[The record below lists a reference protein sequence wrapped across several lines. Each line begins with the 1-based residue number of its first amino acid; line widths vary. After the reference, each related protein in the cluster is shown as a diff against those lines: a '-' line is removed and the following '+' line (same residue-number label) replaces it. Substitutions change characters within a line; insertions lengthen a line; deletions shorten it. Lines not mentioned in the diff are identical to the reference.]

1 MPLGVSEGLLQKAY
15 GPIDF
20 SGFYKHIDDFAKQAA
35 AETKAQKQALQKEYY
50 TNEALYNRR
59 TDKARDA
66 DIPKIIEYHNKA
78 KNIELS
84 LIANPNMQN
93 NNPEE
98 YYKRKEQAD
107 YLREKGMSLSRT
119 GKELQNDINS
129 IGKSYVANQKKFEDN
144 TLQTIKDLS
153 TIPTDEIIEK
163 NLWDKDKLIYKG
175 VDTSKFYKG
184 FEDSIKNTSGAVIKD
199 VRANVK
205 QGELGT
211 LVGDLYDVY
220 DPFKIVSATNSY
232 VDNLGKNKEK
242 VSSQIMS
249 SVYNSGD
256 LNRYWE
262 KYNSIPDSEW
272 AKFQDSKGNDIFS
285 VHSPDGLNQ
294 TRKPL
299 INKPEGETT
308 ADLKSWLTL
317 KQLVDGFPSNAKKSN
332 VEFTP
337 EGKTALGQRKA
348 EAATER
354 GFSNKKE
361 WTKWS
366 YKFHQ
371 EHPNVGENIL
381 NIGGAIWNQLGKDA
395 KNAANMIRLLPG
407 GLNGGVFKAGEK
419 GTEFNKGAQALA
431 VKAGLDPNKPED
443 VEKIKNMSVEELSQ
457 KTGVF
462 VDDLKAG
469 IITSYVPGDD
479 TKKAQSEVYKGDIT
493 GLDNFANTH
502 SKDFGSKAQNQYL
515 ASQAKAIM
523 NMGSVYQ
530 QNEGVEKTPKKP
542 AEKKVKLDGSKMN
555 IKDFNSQ
562 YQELP
567 SGQTYVGPDGK
578 TYTKK

>member
-1 MPLGVSEGLLQKAY
+1 MPLGISEALLQKAY

-59 TDKARDA
+59 TDKSRDA
-66 DIPKIIEYHNKA
+66 DAPKIIEYHNKA
-78 KNIELS
+78 KEIEMKL
-84 LIANPNMQN
+84 LANPNMIN
-93 NNPEE
+93 KNPEE
-98 YYKRKEQAD
+98 YYKYKEQSD
-107 YLREKGMSLSRT
+107 YLREKGMALSKT
-119 GKELQNDINS
+119 GRELQNEMNS
-129 IGKSYVANQKKFEDN
+129 IGKSYVANQNKFEYN
-144 TLQTIKDLS
+144 TLKTIKDLS

-163 NLWDKDKLIYKG
+163 NLWDKDNLLYKG

-184 FEDSIKNTSGAVIKD
+184 FEDSFKNTPNAVIKD

-205 QGELGT
+205 KGALGT

-220 DPFKIVSATNSY
+220 DPFKIVSSANSY

-256 LNRYWE
+256 VNRYWE
-262 KYNSIPDSEW
+262 RYNSIPDSEW
-272 AKFQDSKGNDIFS
+272 ARFKDNKGNDIFG

-308 ADLKSWLTL
+308 ADLKNWLTL
-317 KQLVDGFPSNAKKSN
+317 KQLVDGFPSNAKKSD

-337 EGKTALGQRKA
+337 EGKTAIGQRKA
-348 EAATER
+348 EAASER
-354 GFSNKKE
+354 AFSNKKE
-361 WTKWS
+361 WTKWK
-366 YKFHQ
+366 YDFTKT
-371 EHPNVGENIL
+371 HPSIGSNIL
-381 NIGGAIWNQLGKDA
+381 DIGGAIWQELNKDA

-407 GLNGGVFKAGEK
+407 GLNGGVFKIGQK
-419 GTEFNKGAQALA
+419 GDDFNKGAQALT

-443 VEKIKNMSVEELSQ
+443 VEKIKNMSAEELSQ
-457 KTGVF
+457 KTGVS

-515 ASQAKAIM
+515 ASQAQTILK
-523 NMGSVYQ
+523 MGSVYQ
-530 QNEGVEKTPKKP
+530 QNEGIGKNP
-542 AEKKVKLDGSKMN
+542 AETKVKLDGSKMN

-562 YQELP
+562 YQKLT